1 MVGAVTNLTVRL
13 FIVTELYYWEK
24 KVYKVIENGA
34 VDGDNSVAD
43 LVLAIRSDDGL
54 TKLEKEAL
62 INRLWEA
69 F

>member
-1 MVGAVTNLTVRL
+1 M
-13 FIVTELYYWEK
+13 TELYYWEK

-43 LVLAIRSDDGL
+43 LVLAIRSDDSL
-54 TKLEKEAL
+54 TKWEKEAL
-62 INRLWEA
+62 IHKLWEA